1 MKLSSMENTTSLDK
15 EEYMEINNKES
26 SRLEKHTKEK
36 KQEKISRD

>member
-1 MKLSSMENTTSLDK
+1 MKLSSMEYTTSLEE
-15 EEYMEINNKES
+15 EEYMEINKKES